1 MTIRDHE
8 VLEELRDDPELL
20 ALADAVVETQRLRR
34 SWPFGAL
41 ATVALAAAA
50 LFVLVLASPWDRGG
64 ESGSVLDRALAAV
77 PARGPVTHLTGRI
90 EITHGKRTFSPLTT
104 ESFYDKR
111 KRLVRLITRSEGRVL
126 ADYTTVGEEDEFTLF
141 PGLLD
146 GAAFYREAL
155 ASGRARVVDDGV
167 WQGRPVY
174 WLELKG
180 GGGAGR
186 LRIGIDRESYQPL
199 VFVGLDQD
207 GSPAGFQAAVL
218 GRGLDYVPVAS
229 AGFQTD
235 APILV
240 SGRVL
245 GPNCEPVKALV
256 GASISDDPPVGQA
269 RLGVDAVSTRTTPDG
284 RFTLRADPKKSPF
297 REALSTAE
305 KENGGWLNLDL
316 NAMSADGA
324 FGYWGLPRF
333 VQDGAWWGNEK
344 ANPIREAVTIRLAK
358 GSAYCD

>member
-1 MTIRDHE
+1 MSIRDRE
-8 VLEELRDDPELL
+8 VLEELRNDPELL

-34 SWPFGAL
+34 VRPFGAL

-50 LFVLVLASPWDRGG
+50 LFLLVLASPWDRGG
-64 ESGSVLDRALAAV
+64 ESVSVLDRALAAV
-77 PARGPVTHLTGRI
+77 PERGPVAHLTVRV

-104 ESFYDKR
+104 ESFYDKETG
-111 KRLVRLITRSEGRVL
+111 LVRVISRNDGKVL
-126 ADYTTVGEEDEFTLF
+126 ADYTTVGEEDEFSLF

-146 GAAFYREAL
+146 GAAFYRQAL

-167 WQGRPVY
+167 WKGRQVY
-174 WLELKG
+174 WLELRG

-186 LRIGIDRESYQPL
+186 LRIGIDRGSYQPL
-199 VFVGLDQD
+199 VFVGLAQD
-207 GSPAGFQAAVL
+207 GSPAGFQAAVV

-256 GASISDDPPVGQA
+256 GASISDYPPVGQA
-269 RLGVDAVSTRTTPDG
+269 RLGVHAVSTRTAPDG
-284 RFTLRADPKKSPF
+284 RFTLRADPTKSPF
-297 REALSTAE
+297 REALARAE
-305 KENGGWLNLDL
+305 TENGGWLNLDL
-316 NAMSADGA
+316 DAMSADGA
-324 FGYWGLPRF
+324 FGYWGFSRF
-333 VQDGAWWGNEK
+333 VQNGAWWGNQH
-344 ANPIREAVTIRLAK
+344 ANPIREAVTISLAK
-358 GSAYCD
+358 GSAVCD

>member
-1 MTIRDHE
+1 MTIRDRE
-8 VLEELRDDPELL
+8 VLETLRDDPELL

-34 SWPFGAL
+34 VRPFGAL

-50 LFVLVLASPWDRGG
+50 LFLLMLASPWDRGG
-64 ESGSVLDRALAAV
+64 ESVSVLDRALAAV
-77 PARGPVTHLTGRI
+77 PARGPVSHLTVRI
-90 EITHGKRTFSPLTT
+90 EITHGKRTFSPVTT
-104 ESFYDKR
+104 ESFYDSQT
-111 KRLVRLITRSEGRVL
+111 RLVRVINRSEGKVL

-146 GAAFYREAL
+146 GAAFYRQAL
-155 ASGRARVVDDGV
+155 ANGRARLVDDGV

-186 LRIGIDRESYQPL
+186 LRIGIDRESYQPV
-199 VFVGLDQD
+199 VFLGLDQD
-207 GSPAGFQAAVL
+207 GSSAGFQAAVL
-218 GRGLDYVPVAS
+218 GRGLDYVPVSS

-245 GPNCEPVKALV
+245 GPSCEPVKALV
-256 GASISDDPPVGQA
+256 GVSFSDVPPVGRVQ
-269 RLGVDAVSTRTTPDG
+269 LSVDVVSTRTTQDG
-284 RFTLRADPKKSPF
+284 RFTLRADPTKTPF
-297 REALSTAE
+297 REALARAD
-305 KENGGWLNLDL
+305 KVNDGWLNLDL
-316 NAMSADGA
+316 TAMSAEGA
-324 FGYWGLPRF
+324 FGGSAFPRF
-333 VQDGAWWGNEK
+333 VQNGAWWGNQK

-358 GSAYCD
+358 GSAVCD

>member
-1 MTIRDHE
+1 MSIRDRE

-34 SWPFGAL
+34 VRPFGAL

-77 PARGPVTHLTGRI
+77 PERGPVAHLNVRI
-90 EITHGKRTFSPLTT
+90 EITHGRRTFSPVTT

-111 KRLVRLITRSEGRVL
+111 RGLVRVINRGEGEVL
-126 ADYTTVGEEDEFTLF
+126 ADYTTAGVEDEFSLF

-146 GAAFYREAL
+146 GAAFYRQAL

-167 WQGRPVY
+167 WQGRPVH

-186 LRIGIDRESYQPL
+186 LRIGIDRTSYQPV
-199 VFVGLDQD
+199 VFVGLDRD
-207 GSPAGFQAAVL
+207 GSSAGFQAAVL
-218 GRGLDYVPVAS
+218 GLDYVPVAS

-245 GPNCEPVKALV
+245 GPGCEPVRALV
-256 GASISDDPPVGQA
+256 GVSLSEVPTGGPSQLA
-269 RLGVDAVSTRTTPDG
+269 VDVASTRTAPDG
-284 RFTLRADPKKSPF
+284 RFTLRADPTKTPF
-297 REALSTAE
+297 REALARAE
-305 KENGGWLNLDL
+305 QINDGWLNFNLT
-316 NAMSADGA
+316 AMSAEGA
-324 FGYWGLPRF
+324 FGYWDFPRF
-333 VQDGAWWGNEK
+333 VQNGAWWGNQK
-344 ANPIREAVTIRLAK
+344 ANPIRDAVTVRVAR
-358 GSAYCD
+358 GPAPDCD